1 MRLALGEGTFPVLRP
16 RMERWYEAHVVLE
29 DEPTAELWA
38 SPLGEFADVL
48 RATGAFL
55 LVRSWRLRLD
65 AARPRDLK
73 QARLQTPA
81 GGYSSPRTLAGR
93 SHRLVF
99 FASSGTSVHWADGVY
114 ANLLKS
120 WSGGGL
126 VLLHLL
132 PRRGW
137 LHTPLGEPQ
146 GLARASRPGSAAT
159 ALNVQAFGWQFG
171 LEISST
177 SSPSSPGRPRPFR
190 LSRELVPYADGP
202 WTRERSVSD

>member
-1 MRLALGEGTFPVLRP
+1 M
-16 RMERWYEAHVVLE
+16 
-29 DEPTAELWA
+29 
-38 SPLGEFADVL
+38 L

-81 GGYSSPRTLAGR
+81 GGLSSPRTLAGE

-99 FASSGTSVHWADGVY
+99 FASSAPRFIGPTEFT
-114 ANLLKS
+114 NLLKS

-132 PRRGW
+132 PRRRW

-171 LEISST
+171 LHPLNLKSFVSR
-177 SSPSSPGRPRPFR
+177 SSPSIPA
-190 LSRELVPYADGP
+190 LSRIGP
-202 WTRERSVSD
+202 VCR